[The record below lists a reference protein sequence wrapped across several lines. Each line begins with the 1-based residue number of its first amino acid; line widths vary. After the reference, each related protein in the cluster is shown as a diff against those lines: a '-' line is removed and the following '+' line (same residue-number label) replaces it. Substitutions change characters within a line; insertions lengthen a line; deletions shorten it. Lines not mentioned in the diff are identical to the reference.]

1 MIARLAARYRAAV
14 AAATANAKAA
24 DDADYFTQLRI
35 TLEDR
40 TR

>member
-14 AAATANAKAA
+14 AAATANAQAA
-24 DDADYFTQLRI
+24 ADADYIAQLRI